1 MALRQLSHKR
11 IIVTGGASGIG
22 AAAIRAYS
30 SAGAR
35 VVSFDIAER
44 VDVRGEHAPSE
55 DTASTLLLRCDVSD
69 REQVFSATQQA
80 LAHLGGIDCLLN
92 CAGIAE
98 HKPAEELTTDD
109 VVRMFGVHFFGT
121 LYTNQAVFPAMR
133 DGGGGSIINVSSPAG
148 VRGLAGATHYGA
160 AKGAV
165 LSWTR
170 GLAIEWMPY
179 NIRVNALAPSVW
191 TPLYQATRDR
201 LSPTALAAHD
211 ELNARTMLGGKL
223 GDPDRDLA
231 PFLVFLASDGA
242 AYITG
247 QTFPVNGGKLI
258 LT

>member
-1 MALRQLSHKR
+1 MQLQQKR

-22 AAAIRAYS
+22 AAAVRAYS
-30 SAGAR
+30 SEGAR
-35 VVSFDIAER
+35 VVSFDVAEPINLW
-44 VDVRGEHAPSE
+44 GELAPPE
-55 DTASTLLLRCDVSD
+55 GAASPLLLRCDVSD
-69 REQVFSATQQA
+69 REQVFAATQQA

-98 HKPAEELTTDD
+98 ARPAEELTTEE
-109 VVRMFGVHFFGT
+109 VLRMFGVHFYGT

-133 DGGGGSIINVSSPAG
+133 DGGGGAIINVSSPAG

-165 LSWTR
+165 LSWSR
-170 GLAIEWMPY
+170 GLAVEWMPH
-179 NIRVNALAPSVW
+179 NIRVNALAPSIW

-201 LSPTALAAHD
+201 LDPAALAAHD
-211 ELNARTMLGGKL
+211 ELNSRTMLGGKL

-242 AYITG
+242 GYITG
-247 QTFPVNGGKLI
+247 QTFLVNGGKLI